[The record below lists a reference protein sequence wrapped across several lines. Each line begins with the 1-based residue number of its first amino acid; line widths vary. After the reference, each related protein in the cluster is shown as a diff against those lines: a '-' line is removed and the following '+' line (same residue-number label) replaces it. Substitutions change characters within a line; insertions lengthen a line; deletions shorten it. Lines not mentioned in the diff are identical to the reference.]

1 MPTLV
6 EALHPRRFPGMSE
19 KMAAIVGYILGEE
32 WSKPSI
38 AEMVVTSDG
47 FVLARNEGHVGFD
60 TIIGTAA
67 DLERNWNNLLRAA
80 GLTSEEQ
87 RLANK
92 HYRKAV
98 RDCRRIHSERV

>member
-1 MPTLV
+1 MPTLTNR
-6 EALHPRRFPGMSE
+6 LHPRRFPGMSG

-47 FVLARNEGHVGFD
+47 FVLARNEGHVGFN

-80 GLTSEEQ
+80 GLTNEERHEVNDRYRQ
-87 RLANK
+87 AVR
-92 HYRKAV
+92 HYR
-98 RDCRRIHSERV
+98 RQP